1 MKNKTG
7 QESGFTLIELIV
19 VLAIITTLAAIFI
32 PMALEKIDESSL
44 ARANSDVDALA
55 VALTGFF
62 AHVNNFP
69 SCEAADCDPLDDTA
83 NNLRFLAVGTGV
95 GDLSANYPASA
106 VWDLANQDDGTPARN
121 NAFNHLVQNDPGA
134 NGTANQAGTDYRTT
148 RWNGPYIS
156 KLKEDPW
163 GFTYIMHIGAMQRNG
178 CPVTSTGAPPLCTAV
193 AAGTQGWILSAGPNG
208 SLDTTPTSTS
218 IAGDDI
224 GYIFT
229 NQ

>member
-1 MKNKTG
+1 MKNKAR
-7 QESGFTLIELIV
+7 QERGFTLIELIIV
-19 VLAIITTLAAIFI
+19 IAIITTLAAIFI

-44 ARANSDVDALA
+44 ARANSDVDVLA
-55 VALTGFF
+55 AALTGFF

-69 SCEAADCDPLDDTA
+69 SCEAADCDPLNDTA

-106 VWDLANQDDGTPARN
+106 VWDLANQDDGTAARN
-121 NAFNHLVQNDPGA
+121 NAYNHLVQNDPNA
-134 NGTANQAGTDYRTT
+134 NTTANEVNIDYRTT

-163 GFTYIMHIGAMQRNG
+163 GFTYIIHVGAMQRNG
-178 CPVTSTGAPPLCTAV
+178 CPVGSGLVPPLCTPV
-193 AAGTQGWILSAGPNG
+193 TGTQGWILSAGPNG

-224 GYIFT
+224 GYIFST
-229 NQ
+229 Q